1 MMESTTYVA
10 GVHQLEDEIQRLHGF
25 VEGRRMAQTK
35 QRVDV
40 SLELYVARIDKG
52 NDAVQ
57 AYEINQSIIR
67 SIDRS
72 QSDDNYD

>member
-1 MMESTTYVA
+1 MESTTYVA

-25 VEGRRMAQTK
+25 VEGRRMAQAK

-57 AYEINQSIIR
+57 A
-67 SIDRS
+67 
-72 QSDDNYD
+72 